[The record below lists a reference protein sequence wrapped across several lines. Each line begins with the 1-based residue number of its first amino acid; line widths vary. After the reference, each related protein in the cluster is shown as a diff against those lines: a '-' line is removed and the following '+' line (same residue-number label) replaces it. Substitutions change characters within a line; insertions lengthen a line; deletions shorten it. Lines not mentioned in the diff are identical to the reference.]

1 LRAPLCAIRSPV
13 SVLPEDIVT
22 PAGRNESTPP
32 DPRDVSAAEARVE
45 ALERALRI
53 IELEVYGR
61 PEPFCRRIAAE
72 IVEVLGVAPE

>member
-1 LRAPLCAIRSPV
+1 MDSR
-13 SVLPEDIVT
+13 E
-22 PAGRNESTPP
+22 
-32 DPRDVSAAEARVE
+32 SAAYVPGSTHHALATRIE